1 MKDAGIKIG
10 IGTDLVADWFR
21 FLPNAYIRELEQF
34 VAAGYTIQETLV
46 AATKV
51 NAEILD
57 MDDKLGTLE
66 TGKLADII
74 VLDGK
79 PDVNLRDLARV
90 DIVVRDGWVV
100 IENGSVVIPR
110 HVPMPEPDP
119 EGDKRDWH

>member
-1 MKDAGIKIG
+1 
-10 IGTDLVADWFR
+10 
-21 FLPNAYIRELEQF
+21 
-34 VAAGYTIQETLV
+34 
-46 AATKV
+46 V

-66 TGKLADII
+66 PGKLADII
-74 VLDGK
+74 VVDGK

-100 IENGSVVIPR
+100 IENGRVVIPR
-110 HVPMPEPDP
+110 HVPKPEPDP